1 MDFTVAAK
9 ITRSA
14 SYINLFYF
22 SLNDTKAMWLLAM
35 GIKCDEFHRRLN
47 LFVSLIQVKGL
58 CPLMLSSFNGLV
70 WWYTPADTQLSLLC
84 MITSG
89 YDMALFKGIK
99 NLPRKHSVEKM
110 NLPKRRTRSD
120 GKFREWCLK
129 LVWLISWFVDLFV
142 LVIPCVVVADADSVN
157 WQLSTATP
165 WIDDIIKWKDCTSPS
180 FNQIRDLCMS
190 PIRFLA
196 ANVCFFIFSCL
207 CASFCLVPRVDI

>member
-120 GKFREWCLK
+120 GKFRDWCLK
-129 LVWLISWFVDLFV
+129 LVWLISWFVDLF
-142 LVIPCVVVADADSVN
+142 CACHSVCCCC
-157 WQLSTATP
+157 WCWLS
-165 WIDDIIKWKDCTSPS
+165 
-180 FNQIRDLCMS
+180 
-190 PIRFLA
+190 
-196 ANVCFFIFSCL
+196 
-207 CASFCLVPRVDI
+207 